1 MYNNLYVLKYNNH
14 FNREIRSPL
23 PLVTDY
29 QDYIYQELANV
40 NFNEGDGVSTTL
52 EYVLPIE
59 DGDYLLVADSIGN
72 VVSRW
77 FILDHDRICRGQNAG
92 MYRLQLYRDTIADNY
107 NAVLSSKC
115 YVEKAILNDEN
126 PLIYNK
132 EPISVNAIRQSGDPL
147 IDDSKMAW
155 IVGFVSR
162 NSTQTETI
170 AINSTVVPDF
180 KVDSLEDWP
189 YYKYEGSGVAADEK
203 PIMGAYVRRGSGFS
217 PTYTKPVY
225 LEKWQFLSTK
235 TAVSVE
241 ATYNTGSYYYDATQ
255 SEMKTYLKQYRNAIR
270 GKVSNQY
277 KNYFTN
283 LPAQNDTDFYG
294 IQATDG
300 KIIQVGTNTFYKITL
315 DRSEKYSQE
324 VTVSED
330 KNGGDLYTYM
340 QDVFSKAPGRT
351 HGQGNPT
358 YMMRLNLTLIKPVLT
373 PIVQGEYTINFP
385 DKANRLI
392 NKNAPFDIFYLP
404 YSDNMKIHAGGTTG
418 TTIQANKQFAMSIAS
433 ELGRSLDKNCYDIQL
448 LPYTTMTGYEV
459 KGDLFDIK
467 SEDSKRYTPIKRGD
481 QVVYWL
487 FWSTSNEKSFSI
499 QHPILLD
506 NVKMDNQCDTYRL
519 CSPNYNGLY
528 EFNAAKNEGVDYFN
542 VDVTYL
548 PYSSYIHVVPQ
559 LKGLY
564 GNYTDQPIGLICQ
577 GDFSITYVSEAWK
590 GFVLN
595 NKNYNAIWSREIE
608 NLDKI
613 HDIQVQQQRIGAWA
627 SALSKG
633 VIVGSNVNAGA
644 GIGAGLISGIAGEAD
659 IRLGERVYQENKAY
673 KSDIRDYQLD
683 NIKSLPYSIAKTTA
697 YTKNNQLFPVLE
709 KYSCTDEE
717 KQVVADEIINYSM
730 TVGAIGSPV
739 DYVDNSWSYQG
750 RESRG
755 YFKGQLIKIDLND
768 THLTDAI
775 AGELARGVYF
785 K

>member
-14 FNREIRSPL
+14 FNREIHSPL

-59 DGDYLLVADSIGN
+59 DGDYLLVADSTGK

-77 FILDHDRICRGQNAG
+77 FILDHERICRGQNAG

-107 NAVLSSKC
+107 NAVLSSQC
-115 YVEKAILNDEN
+115 YVEKAILDDEN
-126 PLIYNK
+126 PLVYNK

-170 AINSTVVPDF
+170 AINSTVVPDIKLD
-180 KVDSLEDWP
+180 KVEDWQ
-189 YYKYEGSGVAADEK
+189 YYKYLGGGVAADEK
-203 PIMGAYVRRGSGFS
+203 PTMRAYVRRGSEFS
-217 PTYTKPVY
+217 STYTKPVY

-235 TAVSVE
+235 TSVAVE
-241 ATYNTGSYYYDATQ
+241 ETYNTGSYYYDATQ
-255 SEMKTYLKQYRNAIR
+255 SEMKTYLNQYRNAIR

-283 LPAQNDTDFYG
+283 LPTQNETDFYG

-300 KIIQVGTNTFYKITL
+300 KIIQVGTNTFYKVTL

-324 VTVSED
+324 VTITED
-330 KNGGDLYTYM
+330 RAGGDLYTYM
-340 QDVFSKAPGRT
+340 QDVFNKAPGRT

-358 YMMRLNLTLIKPVLT
+358 YMMGLNLTLIRPVLT
-373 PIVQGEYTINFP
+373 PVVEGEYTVNFP
-385 DKANRLI
+385 DKASRLI

-404 YSDNMKIHAGGTTG
+404 YSDDMKIKVGTS
-418 TTIQANKQFAMSIAS
+418 TIQANKQFAMSIAS
-433 ELGRSLDKNCYDIQL
+433 ELGRSLNGECYDIQL
-448 LPYTTMTGYEV
+448 LPYTTMTGYTV
-459 KGDLFDIK
+459 TDKLFDIK
-467 SEDSKRYTPIKRGD
+467 SEDSKRYTPIKKGD
-481 QVVYWL
+481 QIVYWL

-506 NVKMDNQCDTYRL
+506 NIKMDNQCDTYRL

-542 VDVTYL
+542 VDITYL

-577 GDFSITYVSEAWK
+577 GDFSISYVSDAWK
-590 GFVLN
+590 SFVLN

-633 VIVGSNVNAGA
+633 AIVGSSVNVGAGVGA
-644 GIGAGLISGIAGEAD
+644 GILSGIAGEAD
-659 IRLGERVYQENKAY
+659 IRLGEQVYQENKAY

>member
-92 MYRLQLYRDTIADNY
+92 MYRLQLYRDAIADNY

-155 IVGFVSR
+155 IVGFVNR
-162 NSTQTETI
+162 EAPAKTF
-170 AINSTVVPDF
+170 AINSTAVADYEMSTYDYKEYFTKDANSTTIINGYVYVTNTQYSASPTAF
-180 KVDSLEDWP
+180 KFVLDEYAEQTYLGNSTSKGD
-189 YYKYEGSGVAADEK
+189 YKYTEQNGTLKSYIQNNGLDLALN
-203 PIMGAYVRRGSGFS
+203 I
-217 PTYTKPVY
+217 
-225 LEKWQFLSTK
+225 STK
-235 TAVSVE
+235 HSLYDGISSDSN
-241 ATYNTGSYYYDATQ
+241 YNSLLY
-255 SEMKTYLKQYRNAIR
+255 EE
-270 GKVSNQY
+270 GKVVR
-277 KNYFTN
+277 
-283 LPAQNDTDFYG
+283 DGTDFYR
-294 IQATDG
+294 I
-300 KIIQVGTNTFYKITL
+300 GTKVETHERTYRIT
-315 DRSEKYSQE
+315 
-324 VTVSED
+324 ED
-330 KNGGDLYTYM
+330 KDGEYLLTYLTNFM
-340 QDVFSKAPGRT
+340 KNFAGYKSGTPYFEIYIKYDSL
-351 HGQGNPT
+351 
-358 YMMRLNLTLIKPVLT
+358 RLTKT
-373 PIVQGEYTINFP
+373 PIVEGEYTVDYP
-385 DKANRLI
+385 GKTEHLI
-392 NKNAPFDIFYLP
+392 NKSAPFDVFCIP
-404 YSDNMKIHAGGTTG
+404 YSDDIKIKVGTKEV
-418 TTIQANKQFAMSIAS
+418 QANKQFAMSIAS
-433 ELGRSLDKNCYDIQL
+433 EIGRNLDKNCYDIQL
-448 LPYTTMTGYEV
+448 LPFCPMTGYTV
-459 KGDLFDIK
+459 TDDVFDINSGDAKRRTAIKKGDQ
-467 SEDSKRYTPIKRGD
+467 T
-481 QVVYWL
+481 VYWL

-542 VDVTYL
+542 VDITYL

-577 GDFSITYVSEAWK
+577 GDFSITYVSDAWK
-590 GFVLN
+590 NFVLN

-608 NLDKI
+608 NLDKV

-633 VIVGSNVNAGA
+633 VVVGSIVNAGA
-644 GIGAGLISGIAGEAD
+644 GIGAGLLSGIAGEAD
-659 IRLGERVYQENKAY
+659 IRLGEQVYQENKAY

-730 TVGAIGSPV
+730 TVGAIGSPA
-739 DYVDNSWSYQG
+739 DYVNNSWSYQG

-768 THLTDAI
+768 AHLTDAI

>member
-92 MYRLQLYRDTIADNY
+92 MYRLQLYRDVIADNY
-107 NAVLSSKC
+107 NAVLNSKC

-132 EPISVNAIRQSGDPL
+132 EPISVNAIRQSGDLL

-155 IVGFVSR
+155 IVGFVNR
-162 NSTQTETI
+162 EAPTKTF
-170 AINSTVVPDF
+170 AINSTVVADYEMS
-180 KVDSLEDWP
+180 D
-189 YYKYEGSGVAADEK
+189 YKYKKYFTKDANSTTIING
-203 PIMGAYVRRGSGFS
+203 YVYVTNTQYSAS
-217 PTYTKPVY
+217 PTAFKFVLNEYAEQTYLGNSTSKGDYKYTDQNGTLKAYIQNNGLNLAVNI
-225 LEKWQFLSTK
+225 STK
-235 TAVSVE
+235 HSLYDGISSDSN
-241 ATYNTGSYYYDATQ
+241 YNSLLY
-255 SEMKTYLKQYRNAIR
+255 EE
-270 GKVSNQY
+270 GKVVREG
-277 KNYFTN
+277 
-283 LPAQNDTDFYG
+283 TDFYR
-294 IQATDG
+294 I
-300 KIIQVGTNTFYKITL
+300 GTKVETHERTYRIT
-315 DRSEKYSQE
+315 
-324 VTVSED
+324 ED
-330 KNGGDLYTYM
+330 KDGEYLLTYLTNFM
-340 QDVFSKAPGRT
+340 KGFAGYKSGTPYFEIYIK
-351 HGQGNPT
+351 
-358 YMMRLNLTLIKPVLT
+358 YYSLRLTKT
-373 PIVQGEYTINFP
+373 PIVEGEYTVDYP
-385 DKANRLI
+385 GKTEHLI
-392 NKNAPFDIFYLP
+392 NKSAPFDVFCIP
-404 YSDNMKIHAGGTTG
+404 YSDNMKIKVGKDEV
-418 TTIQANKQFAMSIAS
+418 QANKRFAMSIAS
-433 ELGRSLDKNCYDIQL
+433 EIGRNLDKNCYDIQL
-448 LPYTTMTGYEV
+448 LPFCPMTGYKV
-459 KGDLFDIK
+459 TDNVFDINSGDAKRRTAIKKGDQ
-467 SEDSKRYTPIKRGD
+467 T
-481 QVVYWL
+481 VYWL

-542 VDVTYL
+542 VDITYL

-577 GDFSITYVSEAWK
+577 GDFSITYVSDAWK
-590 GFVLN
+590 NFVLN

-608 NLDKI
+608 NLDKV

-633 VIVGSNVNAGA
+633 VIVGSNVNVGA
-644 GIGAGLISGIAGEAD
+644 GVGAGLLSGIAGEAD
-659 IRLGERVYQENKAY
+659 IRLGEQVYQENKAY

-739 DYVDNSWSYQG
+739 DYVNNSWSYRG
-750 RESRG
+750 KESRG

-768 THLTDAI
+768 AHLTDAI

>member
-92 MYRLQLYRDTIADNY
+92 MYRLQLYRDVIADNY

-132 EPISVNAIRQSGDPL
+132 EPISVNAIRQSGDLL

-155 IVGFVSR
+155 IVGFVNR
-162 NSTQTETI
+162 EAEAKTF
-170 AINSTVVPDF
+170 AINSTVVADYEMSTYQYKDYFTKDANSTTTIDGYVYVTNTQYSSSPFASKFVLDQYANQTNLGNSTS
-180 KVDSLEDWP
+180 KGD
-189 YYKYEGSGVAADEK
+189 YKYTDQNGTLK
-203 PIMGAYVRRGSGFS
+203 AYIQNNGLNLAVNI
-217 PTYTKPVY
+217 
-225 LEKWQFLSTK
+225 STK
-235 TAVSVE
+235 HSLYDGISSDSN
-241 ATYNTGSYYYDATQ
+241 YNSLLY
-255 SEMKTYLKQYRNAIR
+255 EE
-270 GKVSNQY
+270 GKIVR
-277 KNYFTN
+277 
-283 LPAQNDTDFYG
+283 DGTDFYR
-294 IQATDG
+294 I
-300 KIIQVGTNTFYKITL
+300 GTKVETHERTYRIT
-315 DRSEKYSQE
+315 
-324 VTVSED
+324 ED
-330 KNGGDLYTYM
+330 KDGEYLLTYLTNFM
-340 QDVFSKAPGRT
+340 KGFVGYKSGTPYFEIYIKYDSL
-351 HGQGNPT
+351 
-358 YMMRLNLTLIKPVLT
+358 RLTKT
-373 PIVQGEYTINFP
+373 PIVEGEYTVDYP
-385 DKANRLI
+385 GKAEHLI
-392 NKNAPFDIFYLP
+392 NKSAPFDVFCIP
-404 YSDNMKIHAGGTTG
+404 YADDMKIRVGSSEV
-418 TTIQANKQFAMSIAS
+418 QANKQFAMSIAS
-433 ELGRSLDKNCYDIQL
+433 EIGRNLDKNCYDIQL
-448 LPYTTMTGYEV
+448 LPFCPMTGYKV
-459 KGDLFDIK
+459 TDNVFDIN
-467 SEDSKRYTPIKRGD
+467 SGDAKRRTAIKKGD

-542 VDVTYL
+542 VDITYL

-577 GDFSITYVSEAWK
+577 GDFSITYVSDAWK
-590 GFVLN
+590 NFVLN

-644 GIGAGLISGIAGEAD
+644 GIGAGLLSGIAGEAD
-659 IRLGERVYQENKAY
+659 IRLGEQVYQENKAY

-730 TVGAIGSPV
+730 TVGAIGSPA
-739 DYVDNSWSYQG
+739 DYVNNSWSYRG

>member
-1 MYNNLYVLKYNNH
+1 MYNNLYVLRYNNH
-14 FNREIRSPL
+14 FNREIHSPL

-52 EYVLPIE
+52 DYVLPIE

-77 FILDHDRICRGQNAG
+77 FILDHNRICRGQNAG

-115 YVEKAILNDEN
+115 YVEKAILDDEN
-126 PLIYNK
+126 PLVYNK

-170 AINSTVVPDF
+170 SINSTVVPDF
-180 KVDSLEDWP
+180 KVDSLEDWQ
-189 YYKYEGSGVAADEK
+189 YYKYVGSGVAPGQSPA
-203 PIMGAYVRRGSGFS
+203 MRAYVIRQYPIDDPSAIPERWIFN
-217 PTYTKPVY
+217 
-225 LEKWQFLSTK
+225 STRMGV
-235 TAVSVE
+235 AVQDNLT
-241 ATYNTGSYYYDATQ
+241 ATYIYNNTQTN
-255 SEMKTYLKQYRNAIR
+255 MKNYLNGYRNSVR
-270 GKVSNQY
+270 GRVTSNY

-283 LPAQNDTDFYG
+283 LPTQNETDYMG
-294 IQATDG
+294 IQSTDR
-300 KIIQVGTNTFYKITL
+300 KIIQVGENTFYKITL
-315 DRSEKYSQE
+315 DRSETYSQE
-324 VTVSED
+324 VTVTED
-330 KNGGDLYTYM
+330 RNGGDLYTYM
-340 QDVFSKAPGRT
+340 QNIFDNAPGRKSGT
-351 HGQGNPT
+351 GSPI
-358 YMMRLNLTLIKPVLT
+358 YKMSLSLTLLKPVLT
-373 PIVQGEYTINFP
+373 PVVEGEYTINFP
-385 DKANRLI
+385 AKTDRLI
-392 NKNAPFDIFYLP
+392 NKNAPFDVFYLP
-404 YSDNMKIHAGGTTG
+404 YSDDMSIHAGDTKTTTG
-418 TTIQANKQFAMSIAS
+418 TTISANKQFAMSIAS
-433 ELGRSLDKNCYDIQL
+433 ELGRSLNGECYDIQL
-448 LPYTTMTGYEV
+448 LPYTTMTGYTV
-459 KGDLFDIK
+459 TGKLFDINSK
-467 SEDSKRYTPIKRGD
+467 DPKRYTPIKKGEET
-481 QVVYWL
+481 VYWL
-487 FWSTSNEKSFSI
+487 FWSTSNEKSFNI

-506 NVKMDNQCDTYRL
+506 NVKMDNQCDAYRL

-542 VDVTYL
+542 VDITYL

-577 GDFSITYVSEAWK
+577 GDFSISYVSDAWK
-590 GFVLN
+590 NFVIN

-633 VIVGSNVNAGA
+633 AIVGSTVNVGAGVGA
-644 GIGAGLISGIAGEAD
+644 GILSGIAGEAD
-659 IRLGERVYQENKAY
+659 IRLGEQVYQENKAY

-730 TVGAIGSPV
+730 TVGAIGSPEN
-739 DYVDNSWSYQG
+739 YVGNSWSYQG

-768 THLTDAI
+768 THLTEAI

>member
-14 FNREIRSPL
+14 FNREIHSPL

-59 DGDYLLVADSIGN
+59 DGDYLLVADSIGK

-107 NAVLSSKC
+107 NAVLNSKC
-115 YVEKAILNDEN
+115 YVEKAILDDKN
-126 PLIYNK
+126 PLVYNK

-180 KVDSLEDWP
+180 KLDKVEDWQ
-189 YYKYEGSGVAADEK
+189 YYKYLGGGVGGNSNLSISAYIGREVDVSGTTYTQYERAFFGSTRVSISDSSGV
-203 PIMGAYVRRGSGFS
+203 
-217 PTYTKPVY
+217 
-225 LEKWQFLSTK
+225 
-235 TAVSVE
+235 
-241 ATYNTGSYYYDATQ
+241 YNTYVYAGSRSAM
-255 SEMKTYLKQYRNAIR
+255 ETYLKGHRSALHGEI
-270 GKVSNQY
+270 GSHESD
-277 KNYFTN
+277 YFTN
-283 LPAQNDTDFYG
+283 IPTQNKTDYVN
-294 IQATDG
+294 INNQSG
-300 KIIQVGTNTFYKITL
+300 KIIQVGENTFYKVGIET
-315 DRSEKYSQE
+315 RTYQQE
-324 VTVSED
+324 VTVTED
-330 KNGGDLYTYM
+330 KGSSTFYTKLQNVFNGYENYKSGQAVYKSSLTVY
-340 QDVFSKAPGRT
+340 VRT
-351 HGQGNPT
+351 
-358 YMMRLNLTLIKPVLT
+358 PVLT
-373 PIVQGEYTINFP
+373 PVVEGEYTINFP
-385 DKANRLI
+385 DKASRLI
-392 NKNAPFDIFYLP
+392 NKNAPFDIFYIP
-404 YSDNMKIHAGGTTG
+404 YSDDMSIHAGDTESATG

-433 ELGRSLDKNCYDIQL
+433 ELGRSLNGECYDIQL
-448 LPYTTMTGYEV
+448 LPYTTMTGYTV
-459 KGDLFDIK
+459 TDKLFDINSK
-467 SEDSKRYTPIKRGD
+467 DPKRYTPIKKGD
-481 QVVYWL
+481 QIVYWL
-487 FWSTSNEKSFSI
+487 FWSTSNEKSFGI

-542 VDVTYL
+542 VDITYL

-577 GDFSITYVSEAWK
+577 GDFSISYVSDAWK
-590 GFVLN
+590 SFVIN
-595 NKNYNAIWSREIE
+595 NKNYNSIWSREIE

-627 SALSKG
+627 GALSKG
-633 VIVGSNVNAGA
+633 AIVGSTVNVGA
-644 GIGAGLISGIAGEAD
+644 GVGAGVLSGIAGEAD
-659 IRLGERVYQENKAY
+659 IRLGEKVYQENKAY

-717 KQVVADEIINYSM
+717 KRVVADEIINYSM

-739 DYVDNSWSYQG
+739 DYVDNSWSYQD

>member
-59 DGDYLLVADSIGN
+59 DGDYLLVADSTGN

-92 MYRLQLYRDTIADNY
+92 MYRLQLYRDVIADNY

-115 YVEKAILNDEN
+115 YVEKAILDDEN

-162 NSTQTETI
+162 KSTQTETI

-180 KVDSLEDWP
+180 EVDSLEDWP
-189 YYKYEGSGVAADEK
+189 YYKYVGHTVTMKLDGVTR
-203 PIMGAYVRRGSGFS
+203 AYVRPFVSRDYQVATF
-217 PTYTKPVY
+217 T
-225 LEKWQFLSTK
+225 STK
-235 TAVSVE
+235 VTVKTDPNSTFSNYFYE
-241 ATYNTGSYYYDATQ
+241 GSSYDF
-255 SEMKTYLKQYRNAIR
+255 KRYLLSNKARVN
-270 GKVSNQY
+270 GKVAQSIPD
-277 KNYFTN
+277 YFTD
-283 LPAQNDTDFYG
+283 LPDYQNDNDYIALFKMK
-294 IQATDG
+294 G
-300 KIIQVGTNTFYKITL
+300 KIIEVGTNTYYKIDYDETP
-315 DRSEKYSQE
+315 YS
-324 VTVSED
+324 
-330 KNGGDLYTYM
+330 
-340 QDVFSKAPGRT
+340 QDVFITEDKGSSNLYTTLQEVFKGYEKYVSGDGRYKVSIGGT
-351 HGQGNPT
+351 K
-358 YMMRLNLTLIKPVLT
+358 RTLKLT
-373 PIVQGEYTINFP
+373 PVVEGEYTIDFP
-385 DKANRLI
+385 DKGNRLI
-392 NKNAPFDIFYLP
+392 NKNAPFDVFYLP
-404 YSDNMKIHAGGTTG
+404 YSDEMSIHAGDTKSATG

-433 ELGRSLDKNCYDIQL
+433 ELGRSLNGECYDIQL
-448 LPYTTMTGYEV
+448 LPYTTMTGYTV
-459 KGDLFDIK
+459 TDKLFDINSK
-467 SEDSKRYTPIKRGD
+467 DPKRYTPIKKGD

-487 FWSTSNEKSFSI
+487 FWSTSSEKSFSI

-542 VDVTYL
+542 VDITYL

-590 GFVLN
+590 SFVLN

-633 VIVGSNVNAGA
+633 VIVGSNVNVGA

-717 KQVVADEIINYSM
+717 KRVVADEIINYSM

>member
-14 FNREIRSPL
+14 FNREIHSPL

-40 NFNEGDGVSTTL
+40 NFNEGDGVSTAL
-52 EYVLPIE
+52 DYVLPIE
-59 DGDYLLVADSIGN
+59 DGDYLLVADSAGN

-115 YVEKAILNDEN
+115 YVEKAILDDEN
-126 PLIYNK
+126 PLVYNK

-170 AINSTVVPDF
+170 SINSTVVPDKKYNSF
-180 KVDSLEDWP
+180 EDWQ
-189 YYKYEGSGVAADEK
+189 YYKYLGGGVASSLSTFIK
-203 PIMGAYVRRGSGFS
+203 AYVIRVINESVTEYQSQKQVVSFTTTRVNINDTSENFLTANAYKYRG
-217 PTYTKPVY
+217 T
-225 LEKWQFLSTK
+225 
-235 TAVSVE
+235 VS
-241 ATYNTGSYYYDATQ
+241 DF
-255 SEMKTYLKQYRNAIR
+255 KTYLNPKRSTIR
-270 GKVSNQY
+270 SALSN
-277 KNYFTN
+277 NLTEYFTDIPESN
-283 LPAQNDTDFYG
+283 STDFYG
-294 IQATDG
+294 IQAEEG
-300 KIIQVGTNTFYKITL
+300 KILEIGGRFYKVTL
-315 DRSEKYSQE
+315 DRSSSYSQ
-324 VTVSED
+324 TADIKS
-330 KNGGDLYTYM
+330 GTTYNTWNTIFN
-340 QDVFSKAPGRT
+340 DYGNYISGTPVYKA
-351 HGQGNPT
+351 
-358 YMMRLNLTLIKPVLT
+358 RLSASIIKPVLT
-373 PIVQGEYTINFP
+373 EVVEGEYTVAFP
-385 DKANRLI
+385 DKTNRLI

-404 YSDNMKIHAGGTTG
+404 YSDDMSIHAGN
-418 TTIQANKQFAMSIAS
+418 TTISANKQFAMSIAS
-433 ELGRSLDKNCYDIQL
+433 ELGRSLNGECYDIQL
-448 LPYTTMTGYEV
+448 LPYTTMTGYTV
-459 KGDLFDIK
+459 TGKLFDIN
-467 SEDSKRYTPIKRGD
+467 STDSKRYTPIKKGD
-481 QVVYWL
+481 QIVYWM
-487 FWSTSNEKSFSI
+487 FWSTSNEKSFNI

-528 EFNAAKNEGVDYFN
+528 EFNAAKNDGVDYFN
-542 VDVTYL
+542 VDITYL

-577 GDFSITYVSEAWK
+577 GDFSISYVSDAWK
-590 GFVLN
+590 NFVIN

-613 HDIQVQQQRIGAWA
+613 HDIQVQQSRIGAWA

-633 VIVGSNVNAGA
+633 AIVGSTVNVGA
-644 GIGAGLISGIAGEAD
+644 GVGAGVLSGIAGEAD
-659 IRLGERVYQENKAY
+659 IRLGEQIYQENKAY

-697 YTKNNQLFPVLE
+697 YTKNNQLFPILE

-730 TVGAIGSPV
+730 TVGAIGSPEN
-739 DYVDNSWSYQG
+739 YVDNHWSYQG

-768 THLTDAI
+768 THLTEAI